1 VDRMLRERLKAAYT
15 SMAAV
20 REARTL
26 PEWKLD
32 ERRRFLD
39 RLRRA
44 DARSLL
50 EAGSGSGV
58 DAAFFRENGLDV
70 VCVDLCPEMV
80 AVCRAKGFEAREM
93 DLADLGFP
101 DTSFDAVYALNSL
114 LHVPKA
120 ELDGVLREVRRIL
133 APGGL
138 FYLGNYGGV
147 DSEDIW
153 EGDTYEP
160 KRFFSFHTD
169 NAMQDAVGKL
179 FEISSFRTVDIAA
192 NDSGLHFQSLVLRR
206 PIVDDDDTD
215 GREKHGIQR
224 TALDT

>member
-1 VDRMLRERLKAAYT
+1 MDRTLRERLKAAYK
-15 SMAAV
+15 SMAVA

-26 PEWKLD
+26 PDWKLD

-44 DARSLL
+44 NARSLL

-58 DAAFFRENGLDV
+58 DALFFRENGLDV

-80 AVCRAKGFEAREM
+80 AACRAKGFDTREM
-93 DLADLGFP
+93 DLAELGFP
-101 DTSFDAVYALNSL
+101 DASFDAVYALNSL

-120 ELDGVLREVRRIL
+120 ELGGVLREVRRVL

-138 FYLGNYGGV
+138 FYLGNYGGM
-147 DSEDIW
+147 DSEDVW

-160 KRFFSFHTD
+160 KRFFSFHSD
-169 NAMQDAVGKL
+169 EAMQDAVEQV
-179 FEISSFRTVDIAA
+179 FEVVSFRTIDVGTE
-192 NDSGLHFQSLVLRR
+192 DSGLHFQSLVLRR

-215 GREKHGIQR
+215 GRGEHGV
-224 TALDT
+224 